1 KTPAARPASG
11 PKQTAAQPSAPGA
24 MQVVSGAA
32 AKPEPPPPPPPP
44 LDPAQLKEQAAA
56 LTRQGRQ
63 FYQEKQWAEAV
74 IAFKKGLAADPVD
87 FDAQDQLDKAMAE
100 LQKEADL
107 EREMTSATKYFG
119 EGDYASALHKFY
131 RLQQDHAEMKI
142 LDTYIENS
150 WFDWGVNLLQ
160 AGAVDEA
167 AEKFDEVLQINA

>member
-24 MQVVSGAA
+24 MKVVPGGVP
-32 AKPEPPPPPPPP
+32 KPEPPPPPPPP
-44 LDPAQLKEQAAA
+44 LDPAQLKEQAAT
-56 LTRQGRQ
+56 LTREGRQ
-63 FYQEKQWAEAV
+63 FYQEKRWAEAV

-131 RLQQDHAEMKI
+131 RLQQDHAELKI
-142 LDTYIENS
+142 LDAYIQNS

-160 AGAVDEA
+160 AGRGADA
-167 AEKFDEVLQINA
+167 GEKGSLVL